1 MSWQAWTGR
10 GILLALMAQSVSLRS
25 AETTVA
31 PIVVPPP
38 TEAVQKSDWNGYQKQ
53 SFTLDGWPAYV
64 VVPQV
69 AAPGKPWVWRTSF
82 PDYCPVVDLE
92 LVRCGYHIGYVEIL
106 DLLGSDAAL
115 DLMDKFYARVRKEW
129 GLAEKPAL
137 EPCSRGGLPAYRYAA
152 RHPERIACIYGDVPV
167 MDFKS
172 WPLQHPASKVSDWPK
187 IITAYGFKTDAEA
200 MAYPHNPLDELE
212 PIAKARIPIRHVI
225 CLNDRVVPPEQNTLE
240 AKRRLEK
247 LGSSLEV
254 VSVKESDDCEGHHFP
269 YPDVFGSVRF
279 IMRHACVL
287 PAGKEYF
294 ELRDGLINS
303 RVKFEQEKTGRVV
316 FLGGSITYNPG
327 WRDETIRY
335 LQGRF
340 PQTRFDFISAGIPS
354 LGSVPHAFR
363 LQRDVLARG
372 PVDLLFVE
380 AAVNDH
386 NYDPQTNRVE
396 LALRGMEGVV
406 RHLRSVNPQTDIV
419 HLHFVTPEHIRQFN
433 EGSVPYTIAQH
444 EKAAAHYG
452 NPSLNLS
459 LEVTSRINAGEL
471 TWAGDFQDLHP
482 SPYGQRLYANSLA
495 RLLDAAY
502 ARPSA
507 PAKAHPLPGQPIDP
521 QSYFRGRFGALELAR
536 LIKGFQLVPD
546 WTPAIPRETRGGYV
560 HVPALAAT
568 APGSEFEFQFDGSGA
583 GLMIGAGPDTGIIEV
598 SVDGGAAQKLDTFTP
613 WSQSLYLP
621 WALLLADELTP
632 GRHTVHVRL
641 ADEHN
646 PKSSGTA
653 LYVFQLLEN

>member
-1 MSWQAWTGR
+1 MKPAIPSLT
-10 GILLALMAQSVSLRS
+10 ILTLLLCQSLSLHAAES
-25 AETTVA
+25 APASTIDLPA
-31 PIVVPPP
+31 SAAI
-38 TEAVQKSDWNGYQKQ
+38 AKSDWNGYQKQ
-53 SFTLDGWPAYV
+53 SFTLDGCPAYV
-64 VVPQV
+64 VVPQI

-92 LVRCGYHIGYVEIL
+92 LARCGYHIGYVEIL

-115 DLMDKFYARVRKEW
+115 NLMDQFYAQVRMQW

-172 WPLQHPASKVSDWPK
+172 WPLQHPASKTSDWPK
-187 IITAYGFKTDAEA
+187 IMKAYGFKTDAEA
-200 MAYPHNPLDELE
+200 MAYPNNPIDQLA

-247 LGSSLEV
+247 LGSTLEV
-254 VSVKESDDCEGHHFP
+254 VSVKESNDCEGHHFP

-279 IMRHACVL
+279 IMQHACVL
-287 PAGKEYF
+287 PTGKEF
-294 ELRDGLINS
+294 FDLRDGLNNS
-303 RVKFEQEKTGRVV
+303 RVKFEQDKTGRVA
-316 FLGGSITYNPG
+316 FLGGSITHNSG

-335 LQGRF
+335 LQQRF
-340 PQTRFDFISAGIPS
+340 PQTQFDFISAGIPS

-363 LQRDVLARG
+363 LERDVLARG

-380 AAVNDH
+380 AAVNDRS
-386 NYDPQTNRVE
+386 NIPNEPARM
-396 LALRGMEGVV
+396 LRGMEGVV
-406 RHLRSVNPQTDIV
+406 RHARQANPLTDIV
-419 HLHFVTPEHIRQFN
+419 QMHFVMPEDMTDYNSGRTPAA
-433 EGSVPYTIAQH
+433 IAQH
-444 EKAAAHYG
+444 EKVATHYG
-452 NPSLNLS
+452 NASLNLS
-459 LEVTSRINAGEL
+459 REVTDRINAGQF
-471 TWAGDFQDLHP
+471 TWATDFRDLHP
-482 SPYGQRLYANSLA
+482 SPYGQRLYANSIA

-502 ARPSA
+502 SQPSA
-507 PAKAHPLPGQPIDP
+507 PAKAHPMPAQPLDP
-521 QSYFRGRFGALELAR
+521 QSYFHGRFGALTSAKLGS
-536 LIKGFQLVPD
+536 GFKLVPD
-546 WTPAIPRETRGGYV
+546 WIPTISRETRGGYV
-560 HVPALAAT
+560 HVPALAAST
-568 APGSEFEFQFDGSGA
+568 PGAEFEFEFEGAGA

-598 SVDGGAAQKLDTFTP
+598 SVDGGATHKLDTFTP

-621 WALLLADELTP
+621 WALMLADELTP

-641 ADEHN
+641 ATEHN